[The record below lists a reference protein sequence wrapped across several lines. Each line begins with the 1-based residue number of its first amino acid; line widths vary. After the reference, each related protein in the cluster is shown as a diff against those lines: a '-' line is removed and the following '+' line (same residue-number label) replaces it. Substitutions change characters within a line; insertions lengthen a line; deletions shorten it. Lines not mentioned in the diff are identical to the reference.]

1 MGTRDFLEKIL
12 GPSYK
17 ALESLLKTDL
27 EGVVVARAALAWLK
41 NAPEGDLFCGC
52 PMLYKSE
59 DGISGLVECNGGNYL
74 FVDSTPEHATA
85 ALVSSLV
92 LSLDKSFTKDLDL
105 AKLGHSLD
113 LLVKAQSKAPDEPL
127 LGQTAKPLAP
137 VAPIQSPTA
146 PPQIKTAGRISSL
159 PTAPPLPK
167 EDPRTLTPT
176 PPLVKPGLPK
186 LKLSEIEMGKKCG
199 VCGKA
204 QTDGKKFVG
213 CSCLKGIAKSVKSQR
228 VPGGLLLDFEGE
240 GWDIDAK
247 ITLLEAVGRK

>member
-85 ALVSSLV
+85 ALVSSLG

-127 LGQTAKPLAP
+127 LGQTAKPWPLWLQFNP
-137 VAPIQSPTA
+137 RRRLRKSKPLDVLVVCLR
-146 PPQIKTAGRISSL
+146 PPPYPKKTL
-159 PTAPPLPK
+159 
-167 EDPRTLTPT
+167 
-176 PPLVKPGLPK
+176 GL
-186 LKLSEIEMGKKCG
+186 
-199 VCGKA
+199 
-204 QTDGKKFVG
+204 
-213 CSCLKGIAKSVKSQR
+213 
-228 VPGGLLLDFEGE
+228 
-240 GWDIDAK
+240 
-247 ITLLEAVGRK
+247 